1 MAPSMRAFGKRKGID
16 LATSATTTASELKYD
31 GVSMALHWLTAALVI
46 TLWGLGQTL
55 DFFPRGTPRLTA
67 LSVHMALGML
77 VGIVVL
83 VRIGWRS
90 SAGRR
95 LPAADEGWLSLLA
108 KAAHYGLYVLLVLT
122 VAFGL
127 ARAWVHGLHVFDWF
141 TFQRPAFATRAVI
154 RTVSEVH
161 SDLADLLV
169 IVAALHA
176 AAALMHHYVMRDSVL
191 RRMLPR
197 KQAD

>member
-1 MAPSMRAFGKRKGID
+1 MKGTD
-16 LATSATTTASELKYD
+16 LATTATTAHSDLKYD
-31 GVSMALHWLTAALVI
+31 GLSILLHWLTALLVI
-46 TLWGLGQTL
+46 ALWALGQSL
-55 DFFPRGTPRLTA
+55 SFFPKGAPRLTA
-67 LSVHMALGML
+67 LSVHMALGLL
-77 VGIVVL
+77 VGVVIL

-95 LPAADEGWLSLLA
+95 LPAADEGFLNLVA
-108 KAAHYGLYVLLVLT
+108 KGAHYGLYLLLVLT
-122 VAFGL
+122 VGFGI

-141 TFQRPAFATRAVI
+141 TFHRPAFATPGVI
-154 RTVSEVH
+154 HTVSETH

-169 IVAALHA
+169 IVAGLHA

-197 KQAD
+197 RRAG

>member
-1 MAPSMRAFGKRKGID
+1 M
-16 LATSATTTASELKYD
+16 ATTATTATTELKYD
-31 GVSMALHWLTAALVI
+31 GVSMLLHWLTAALVI
-46 TLWGLGQTL
+46 TLWTLGQTL
-55 DFFPRGTPRLTA
+55 DFFPKGAPRLAA
-67 LSVHMALGML
+67 LSVHMVLGML
-77 VGIVVL
+77 VGAVVL

-95 LPAADEGWLSLLA
+95 LPSADEGWLDLLA
-108 KAAHYGLYVLLVLT
+108 KAAHYGLYLLLVLT

-127 ARAWVHGLHVFDWF
+127 ARAWVHGLHVFNWF
-141 TFQRPAFATRAVI
+141 TFQRPAFATRPVI
-154 RTVSEVH
+154 RTISELH

-169 IVAALHA
+169 IVAGAHA

-197 KQAD
+197 RRAG